1 MQSAPSR
8 PTYLDSM
15 TDAYAS
21 NGLGMGSSFYPQ
33 QQQQQQQHQ
42 RVSPLTF
49 AAGLPGSIGS
59 ARARAP
65 YASAG
70 LFGAAT
76 VAAVSPAALYLFNA
90 QIEVAIFMRSLLV
103 WQISAVL
110 KGSCAHLCSWMPNAI
125 MSVLRS
131 DRMHPVCRHLSSS
144 GQTQEQ
150 LS

>member
-1 MQSAPSR
+1 MNGRTSNVKHRALQYMQSAPSR

-21 NGLGMGSSFYPQ
+21 NGLGIGSSYFPQQ

-49 AAGLPGSIGS
+49 AAGLPGSIGG

-76 VAAVSPAALYLFNA
+76 VAAVSSAALYLFN
-90 QIEVAIFMRSLLV
+90 
-103 WQISAVL
+103 
-110 KGSCAHLCSWMPNAI
+110 
-125 MSVLRS
+125 
-131 DRMHPVCRHLSSS
+131 
-144 GQTQEQ
+144 TQF
-150 LS
+150 

>member
-33 QQQQQQQHQ
+33 QQQQQQQQQHQ

-49 AAGLPGSIGS
+49 AAGLPGSIGG
-59 ARARAP
+59 ARAHAP

-90 QIEVAIFMRSLLV
+90 QI
-103 WQISAVL
+103 
-110 KGSCAHLCSWMPNAI
+110 
-125 MSVLRS
+125 
-131 DRMHPVCRHLSSS
+131 
-144 GQTQEQ
+144 
-150 LS
+150 

>member
-1 MQSAPSR
+1 
-8 PTYLDSM
+8 M

-33 QQQQQQQHQ
+33 QQQQQQHQ

-49 AAGLPGSIGS
+49 AAGLPGSIGG

-76 VAAVSPAALYLFNA
+76 VAAVSSAALYLFNTH
-90 QIEVAIFMRSLLV
+90 F
-103 WQISAVL
+103 
-110 KGSCAHLCSWMPNAI
+110 
-125 MSVLRS
+125 
-131 DRMHPVCRHLSSS
+131 
-144 GQTQEQ
+144 
-150 LS
+150 

>member
-1 MQSAPSR
+1 MNGRTSNVKHRALQYMQSAPSR

-21 NGLGMGSSFYPQ
+21 NGLGIGSSYFP
-33 QQQQQQQHQ
+33 QQQQQQHQ

-49 AAGLPGSIGS
+49 AAGLPGSIGG

-76 VAAVSPAALYLFNA
+76 VAAVSSAALYLFN
-90 QIEVAIFMRSLLV
+90 
-103 WQISAVL
+103 
-110 KGSCAHLCSWMPNAI
+110 
-125 MSVLRS
+125 
-131 DRMHPVCRHLSSS
+131 
-144 GQTQEQ
+144 TQF
-150 LS
+150 